1 MLGESGLSE
10 KLERFIKEDGE
21 PYIIYG
27 DPAYGITKNIL
38 SPFRGAQLR
47 HCQQEFNSQM
57 SKVRVSVEWGFGKI
71 AQYFAY
77 LDFKKNLKVLL
88 QPVAKFYLVGTLLI
102 NCHTCMYGSLTGKYF
117 NVNPPSLNTYLS
129 NQL

>member
-1 MLGESGLSE
+1 
-10 KLERFIKEDGE
+10 
-21 PYIIYG
+21 
-27 DPAYGITKNIL
+27 
-38 SPFRGAQLR
+38 
-47 HCQQEFNSQM
+47 M

-77 LDFKKNLKVLL
+77 LDLKKNLKVLL

-102 NCHTCMYGSLTGKYF
+102 NYHACMYGSLTGKYF